1 MRGVILLLCVVAF
14 MVAGLAGCGV
24 VAPVVPPLAAVYT
37 SVSAPLDTDL
47 QETKLGPKKGE
58 ASCMS
63 ILGLVA
69 VGDASIREAAKNG
82 GITTIQA
89 ADYKFV
95 NVLGVYQEF
104 TTIVYGE

>member
-1 MRGVILLLCVVAF
+1 MRGGMVFLCVVSV

-24 VAPVVPPLAAVYT
+24 VAPVVPPLAGVY
-37 SVSAPLDTDL
+37 SNVNAPLDTDL
-47 QETKLGPKKGE
+47 QDTKLGPRKGE

-69 VGDASIREAAKNG
+69 VGDASLREAAKNG
-82 GITTIQA
+82 GITTIQS
-89 ADYKFV
+89 ADYNYV

>member
-1 MRGVILLLCVVAF
+1 MFLLCGVVFVA
-14 MVAGLAGCGV
+14 AGLVGCGV
-24 VAPVVPPLAAVYT
+24 VAPVVPPIAAVYT
-37 SVSAPLDTDL
+37 SVNAPLDTDL
-47 QETKLGPKKGE
+47 QDTKLGPKKGE

-82 GITTIQA
+82 GITTIQS
-89 ADYKFV
+89 ADYNYV